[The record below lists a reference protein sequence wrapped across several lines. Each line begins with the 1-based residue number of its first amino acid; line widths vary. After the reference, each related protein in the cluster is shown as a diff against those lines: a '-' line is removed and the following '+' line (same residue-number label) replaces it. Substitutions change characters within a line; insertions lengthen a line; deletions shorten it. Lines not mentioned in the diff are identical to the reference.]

1 MSSLSSQQTLKAKKQ
16 HLGSRERRRTLLA
29 PEPQQSPGH
38 EAVVGSAAIW
48 ESLGIAGLQLW
59 QILLDYN
66 RWQTSINFERG
77 KYPIFSCAV
86 WVIIKKTYGFSADVQ
101 PHKDYQWYFSPI
113 HVLAPWIDSLI
124 QRHQNSAK
132 KKAPCFYC
140 VLPTAALPF
149 SSLRKKT
156 QTALQ
161 LAAKPWILS
170 SLTTNGSFRDERAHI
185 CSKYV
190 QFH

>member
-29 PEPQQSPGH
+29 PEPRQSPGH

-66 RWQTSINFERG
+66 RWQTSTNFERG

-86 WVIIKKTYGFSADVQ
+86 
-101 PHKDYQWYFSPI
+101 
-113 HVLAPWIDSLI
+113 
-124 QRHQNSAK
+124 
-132 KKAPCFYC
+132 
-140 VLPTAALPF
+140 
-149 SSLRKKT
+149 
-156 QTALQ
+156 
-161 LAAKPWILS
+161 
-170 SLTTNGSFRDERAHI
+170 
-185 CSKYV
+185 
-190 QFH
+190 

>member
-29 PEPQQSPGH
+29 PEPRQSPGH

-86 WVIIKKTYGFSADVQ
+86 WVIIKKNIWVFSWCTTTKGLSMIFFPRPCLCPMDWFTYPKAS
-101 PHKDYQWYFSPI
+101 KLS
-113 HVLAPWIDSLI
+113 
-124 QRHQNSAK
+124 K
-132 KKAPCFYC
+132 KKRRHASIVCFQLQHYLFLPSERKRRPPC
-140 VLPTAALPF
+140 
-149 SSLRKKT
+149 
-156 QTALQ
+156 
-161 LAAKPWILS
+161 
-170 SLTTNGSFRDERAHI
+170 N
-185 CSKYV
+185 
-190 QFH
+190 